1 MQFGA
6 MRIDIHGATA
16 LRLSVL
22 PVIGSGLI
30 ALGAAACR
38 NARADVPVVQGG
50 HVDRGEQAF
59 VNYGCGSCHAI
70 DGWGKPKGH
79 VGPPLSGVGERSMI
93 AGELPNTPEN
103 MIRWIEN
110 PQAIEPNTKMP
121 NLGVSDAG
129 ARDLVAYLYS
139 LR

>member
-1 MQFGA
+1 MV
-6 MRIDIHGATA
+6 
-16 LRLSVL
+16 LL
-22 PVIGSGLI
+22 PVIAGGTI
-30 ALGAAACR
+30 ALGATACR
-38 NARADVPVVQGG
+38 NARAEVSAVPGG
-50 HVDRGEQAF
+50 HPERGEQAF

-79 VGPPLSGVGERSMI
+79 VGPPLSGVGERSII

-121 NLGVSDAG
+121 NLGVSPTG